1 MIAEAISDSSPKRT
15 PSGCSAA
22 PSPERQTSGR
32 NRALDWLERL
42 LLLGLYIWLVFRI
55 VRSYASNG
63 GIVDLLLL
71 PSEGLVV
78 FYFLIRRPALAIS
91 RRAGDWLAA
100 LTATCAG
107 LLVSPI
113 PGRALV
119 PLQLAAGVLLA
130 GMIIQIL
137 AKVTL
142 GRSIGCVPA
151 NRGLKLNGAY
161 RFIRHPMYLGYFLSE
176 AAFLAVNPSLP
187 NTGIYLICW
196 GLQLYRL
203 SAEERLLSRDP
214 RYCHYCKVVR
224 YRLVPGLF

>member
-1 MIAEAISDSSPKRT
+1 VISAETTHSSPKHAQA
-15 PSGCSAA
+15 GCSAA
-22 PSPERQTSGR
+22 VSRDRQTLGR
-32 NRALDWLERL
+32 ERTLDWLERSL
-42 LLLGLYIWLVFRI
+42 ALGLYVWLVFRI
-55 VRSYASNG
+55 VRSYALHG
-63 GIVDLLLL
+63 GVVDLLLL

-78 FYFLIRRPALAIS
+78 FFFLIRRPALAIS
-91 RRAGDWLAA
+91 RRVGDWLAA

-107 LLVSPI
+107 LLVSPV

-119 PLQLAAGVLLA
+119 PLQLAAGLLLA

-151 NRGLKLNGAY
+151 NRGLKLAGVY

-176 AAFLAVNPSLP
+176 AAFLAVNPTLP
-187 NTGIYLICW
+187 NTGIYLLCW

-214 RYCHYCKVVR
+214 RYCRYRKVVR